1 MPLAASFFTR
11 FPWHNKHMSDPA
23 PSPAANR
30 PATPQTPASQGFFLP
45 AEWSGHER
53 TLLGWPSR
61 VSAYG
66 NAKRLEAARLAHAAV
81 ARAIA
86 PYEKVTVLATP
97 NDAVRAQRA
106 LGPGIELQAVA
117 LDDCWLRDTGPTW
130 LVDGKGGRAGV
141 AWRFNAWGEKF
152 HPYDQDAK
160 LAGRLLA
167 RRGESAF
174 AAPCVLEGGAFG
186 GDGAG
191 TVLTTRSCVLN
202 ANRNPGMDRAGFET
216 LAADWLGARRVVWLE
231 GGMKADADTD
241 GHVDTVACFVRPGLV
256 LAQICA
262 DRGHRD
268 HAVLA
273 ENRRLLRAAT
283 DAEGR
288 RLEVVELPGPADRS
302 ADGRLLPLS
311 YVNFAFAGAPGRRGA
326 IVLPVF
332 DDPADANAIA
342 TLAALFPERDVVPV
356 PALDI
361 FAGGGGIHCI
371 TQPIPAPQ
379 QI

>member
-1 MPLAASFFTR
+1 
-11 FPWHNKHMSDPA
+11 MSDTAPQVAARSPGEAQPPA
-23 PSPAANR
+23 K
-30 PATPQTPASQGFFLP
+30 QGFFLP
-45 AEWSGHER
+45 AEWSAHER
-53 TLLGWPSR
+53 TLLGWPAR
-61 VSAYG
+61 LSAYG
-66 NAKRLEAARLAHAAV
+66 SARRLEAARLSHAAV

-86 PYEKVTVLATP
+86 PYEKVTVLAAP

-106 LGPGIELQAVA
+106 LPPEIELQTPP

-152 HPYDQDAK
+152 HPYDQDAR

-167 RRGESAF
+167 RRNERAF
-174 AAPCVLEGGAFG
+174 AAPIVLEGGAFG

-191 TVLTTRSCVLN
+191 TLLTTRTCALN
-202 ANRNPGMDRAGFET
+202 ANRNPGMDAERFEL
-216 LAADWLGARRVVWLE
+216 LASDWLGVRRVIWLQ

-256 LAQICA
+256 LAQVCA

-273 ENRRLLRAAT
+273 ENLRLLRGAT
-283 DAEGR
+283 DADGR
-288 RLEVVELPGPADRS
+288 RLEVVEIVGPGDRM

-311 YVNFAFAGAPGRRGA
+311 YINFAFAGSPGRRGA
-326 IVLPVF
+326 IVLPIF
-332 DDPADANAIA
+332 DDPADAAAIA
-342 TLAALFPERDVVPV
+342 TMAALFPERDIVPV

-371 TQPIPAPQ
+371 TQPVPAALPG
-379 QI
+379 

>member
-1 MPLAASFFTR
+1 MLPLPSFFTR
-11 FPWHNKHMSDPA
+11 FPWHNKHMSDTA
-23 PSPAANR
+23 PPVAASR
-30 PATPQTPASQGFFLP
+30 PAEAQPPAKQGFFLP
-45 AEWSGHER
+45 AEWSAHER
-53 TLLGWPSR
+53 TLLGWPTR
-61 VSAYG
+61 PSAYG
-66 NAKRLEAARLAHAAV
+66 SAKRLEAARLAHAAV

-86 PYEKVTVLATP
+86 PYEKVTVLAAP

-106 LGPGIELQAVA
+106 LPPGIELQTQP

-130 LVDGKGGRAGV
+130 LVDGKGGRAAI

-152 HPYDQDAK
+152 HPYDQDAR
-160 LAGRLLA
+160 LAGRVLA
-167 RRGESAF
+167 RRGERAF
-174 AAPCVLEGGAFG
+174 AAPIVFEGGAFG

-191 TVLTTRSCVLN
+191 TLLTTRSCALN
-202 ANRNPGMDRAGFET
+202 ANRNPGMDVERFER
-216 LAADWLGARRVVWLE
+216 LAADWLGARRVIWLQ

-256 LAQICA
+256 LAQVCA

-273 ENRRLLRAAT
+273 ENLRLLRSAT
-283 DAEGR
+283 DADGR
-288 RLEVVELPGPADRS
+288 RLEVVEIVGPGDRM

-311 YVNFAFAGAPGRRGA
+311 YVNFAFAGSAGRRGA

-332 DDPADANAIA
+332 DDPADAAAIA
-342 TLAALFPERDVVPV
+342 AMAALFPERDIVPV

-371 TQPIPAPQ
+371 TQPVPAALPG
-379 QI
+379 